1 MLCWRSIS
9 SLQSFLQVLSG
20 LPPSKSCLNS
30 WSSIVQYSGIYLLQI
45 WNQNSKDCN
54 RKIFSLCGHLCVL
67 RASGL
72 PSLPSYR
79 SFLHLICP
87 TCSFY
92 HRSWVVLPPVVWPCP
107 SCCAEPRD
115 PRQTDLIL
123 SPAGRGRAENLY
135 SYQLACLLRNHSQV
149 SGPRFINKP
158 FLLPLFFYVC
168 SIT

>member
-1 MLCWRSIS
+1 MC
-9 SLQSFLQVLSG
+9 
-20 LPPSKSCLNS
+20 
-30 WSSIVQYSGIYLLQI
+30 
-45 WNQNSKDCN
+45 
-54 RKIFSLCGHLCVL
+54 HLCVL
-67 RASGL
+67 QASGL
-72 PSLPSYR
+72 LSLPLYR

-149 SGPRFINKP
+149 LGPRFINKP

-168 SIT
+168 SITYIQQVNKKILNSSVLLKSSPDDVEVRWVWWVLIGLWDLANFAYSFYSDL